1 MMTKNKFTLVICRYH
16 VVLVIAAVLI
26 FWGIAVASRD
36 AEFLSLPLHRYPY
49 RIALTFDDGPHEG
62 YTGRLISVLG
72 RANVPA
78 TFFVVGSCL
87 EQRPELARSLR
98 EHGHE
103 LGGHTM
109 THRNLCRLS
118 EREIGAEL
126 SRTRELMRS
135 QCGSESL
142 LFRPPGGRYD
152 EKVLAVAR
160 KLGLSLV
167 LWTVFP
173 RDHEENDP
181 EMIVQRVLEQAD
193 DGGIILLH
201 SGRQPTIEALPRII
215 TALRQRG
222 YRFVTVSELMKGS
235 VPGAKHYAKI
245 IRN

>member
-1 MMTKNKFTLVICRYH
+1 MFNKKFNLVICRYH
-16 VVLVIAAVLI
+16 VVLAVAAVLI

-36 AEFLSLPLHRYPY
+36 AELLFLPLHRYPY
-49 RIALTFDDGPHEG
+49 RIALTFDDGPHDG
-62 YTGRLISVLG
+62 YTGRLISVLDK
-72 RANVPA
+72 ANVPA
-78 TFFVVGSCL
+78 TFFIVGSCL
-87 EQRPELARSLR
+87 EQRPELARALR
-98 EHGHE
+98 DHGHE

-109 THRNLCRLS
+109 THRNLCRLP
-118 EREIGAEL
+118 EREVAAEL
-126 SRTRELMRS
+126 SRMRELVRL
-135 QCGSESL
+135 QCGSDCR

-152 EKVLAVAR
+152 EKVLDVAR
-160 KLGLSLV
+160 KLELSLV

-181 EMIVQRVLEQAD
+181 AAIARRVLEQAD

-201 SGRQPTIEALPRII
+201 SGRQPTIDALPHII
-215 TALRQRG
+215 TALRRRG